1 MRSPGGVVVGGAPGT
16 IVGRSSRCFAQGSQ
30 RQCVVSKRQ
39 LSISKITGGIH
50 GAALYS
56 HFTGVNPSARLPC
69 MVRTTRPPLG
79 AQAMSSS
86 AAAEESGDPSKE
98 SITAM
103 AWSLLVPDAL
113 LLGLTLVVL
122 VSSVAVTLQ
131 FPLALGDL
139 FDIIRKHTSETT
151 LQTLPTWGTGIRTY
165 VWMVKEA
172 ARTAPA
178 EFYRVLGAL
187 CGCLVFSSIGNAS
200 SSYLSSILGERF
212 GKRLRKKM
220 MKTMMDKNQQ
230 FYDGMGQG
238 ELMSRLNTDC
248 TVVQT
253 TLVDFLGQRG
263 VRSVVEILMSL
274 VIITIKNPLS
284 AFVSIVVTPCLT
296 LAMRGIVKRSAELT
310 VARQQAAAASMKF
323 ASERIS
329 NVKTVQLF
337 GKEDAES
344 SGYSQFCDQEYDI
357 ARQCA
362 TFQGLVEGAGR
373 FAVNMG
379 ALSLLAIGGVL
390 VLRGQMEVG
399 TLLAFQVYNFFLS
412 IGLSSLS
419 ASLGDFGKVSGALQR
434 LAGVLNDPN
443 NEYEVRDDFEQM
455 YVEDGRVSVEIK
467 FENVWFK
474 YPTSDGWVLKGVS
487 FVASPGSMLALVGPS
502 GSGKSTIAALIL
514 GLYRPSKG
522 SVYIGGEEMTEK
534 NVAQLRRQIGTMFQQ
549 SGLMSGTIA
558 DQVRLGKLD
567 ATDDEISSALERAHC
582 KEFMKTDATF
592 DVGERGSNLSGGQQQ
607 RVALARALVRN
618 PKLLVLDEPTAALD
632 VDSEQYIDMTLSEL
646 QCTKVIIAHR
656 LSTIRKAD
664 QILVLEAGEIVE
676 RGNHNQLFSQQG
688 KYRTMVDMS

>member
-16 IVGRSSRCFAQGSQ
+16 VIGRSSRCFVQAIQ
-30 RQCVVSKRQ
+30 RRYVVSKRA
-39 LSISKITGGIH
+39 LHASKITGGIH
-50 GAALYS
+50 GPALYS
-56 HFTGVNPSARLPC
+56 TVMNSSARLQC
-69 MVRTTRPPLG
+69 MVRTRRSGQGP
-79 AQAMSSS
+79 QAVSTSTAAVGSEKPAVSSI
-86 AAAEESGDPSKE
+86 A
-98 SITAM
+98 SI
-103 AWSLLVPDAL
+103 AWSLLVSDAL
-113 LLGLTLVVL
+113 LIVLTLIVL
-122 VSSVAVTLQ
+122 ISSVAVTLQ

-139 FDIIRKHTSETT
+139 FDIIRKHTSDTT
-151 LQTLPTWGTGIRTY
+151 IQTLPVWGTGIQTY

-172 ARTAPA
+172 ARTAPP

-187 CGCLVFSSIGNAS
+187 CACLVFSSIGNAS
-200 SSYLSSILGERF
+200 SSYLSSMLGERF
-212 GKRLRKKM
+212 GKRLRKRM
-220 MKTMMDKNQQ
+220 MKSMMDKNQQ
-230 FYDGMGQG
+230 FYDGIGQG

-248 TVVQT
+248 TAVQT

-263 VRSVVEILMSL
+263 VRSVIEILMSL
-274 VIITIKNPLS
+274 VIITVKNPLS

-310 VARQQAAAASMKF
+310 IARQQAAAASMKF

-344 SGYSQFCDQEYDI
+344 SGYSEYCDQEYDI

-443 NEYEVRDDFEQM
+443 NEYQVHDEFKEMNVGDE
-455 YVEDGRVSVEIK
+455 RVSVEIV

-474 YPTSDGWVLKGVS
+474 YPTSDDWVLKGVS
-487 FVASPGSMLALVGPS
+487 FVASPGSTLALVGPS

-514 GLYRPSKG
+514 GLYRPIKG
-522 SVYIGGEEMTEK
+522 SVYIGGDQMTEK
-534 NVAQLRRQIGTMFQQ
+534 NAAQLRRQIGTMFQQ

-558 DQVRLGKLD
+558 DQVRIGKSD

-582 KEFMKTDATF
+582 KEFMKSDATF
-592 DVGERGSNLSGGQQQ
+592 DVGEKGSNLSGGQQQ

-646 QCTKVIIAHR
+646 KCTKVIIAHR
-656 LSTIRKAD
+656 LSTIRRAD
-664 QILVLEAGEIVE
+664 QILVLENGEIAE
-676 RGNHNQLFSQQG
+676 RGNHNELFSQQG
-688 KYRTMVDMS
+688 KYRSMVDMS